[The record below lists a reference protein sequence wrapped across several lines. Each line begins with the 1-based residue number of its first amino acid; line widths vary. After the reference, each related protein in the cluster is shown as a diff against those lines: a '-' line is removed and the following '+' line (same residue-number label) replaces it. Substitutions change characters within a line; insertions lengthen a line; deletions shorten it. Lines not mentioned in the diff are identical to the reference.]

1 VLKQIN
7 QVGHFKCVSMKNN
20 TIIEN
25 QSDKSEKKIIFD
37 ENTCPVT
44 ATMKVLGGKWKPIL
58 INAIYFTSPARF
70 GELKRSVVGITQSM
84 LTSQLRELEDDGI
97 ITRKI
102 YAEIPPRVEYT
113 LTEFGLTL
121 SPIIQ
126 SMAEWGK
133 QYWLNNESKKPSN
146 RNSTTQK
153 NDKSQP

>member
-1 VLKQIN
+1 
-7 QVGHFKCVSMKNN
+7 MKID
-20 TIIEN
+20 TIIKN
-25 QSDKSEKKIIFD
+25 QEDNSEKKIIFD
-37 ENTCPVT
+37 EKTCPVT

-97 ITRKI
+97 IARKI

-121 SPIIQ
+121 SPIIL
-126 SMAEWGK
+126 SMAEWGN
-133 QYWLNNESKKPSN
+133 QYKLNNEAKKAN
-146 RNSTTQK
+146 NSTLNYTE
-153 NDKSQP
+153 N

>member
-1 VLKQIN
+1 
-7 QVGHFKCVSMKNN
+7 MKNN

-25 QSDKSEKKIIFD
+25 QVDSLQKKIIFD
-37 ENTCPVT
+37 ESTCPVT
-44 ATMKVLGGKWKPIL
+44 ATMKVLGGKWKSIL
-58 INAIYFTSPARF
+58 INAIYSTSPARF

-97 ITRKI
+97 ISRKI

-133 QYWLNNESKKPSN
+133 QYRLNNKFKKPSKP
-146 RNSTTQK
+146 NSKTQK
-153 NDKSQP
+153 NNKKKHG